1 MWFWIALGVGSF
13 LGLSLLTAFAL
24 ARVLGVISRRIS
36 ELYETEGWP
45 ILPSRQLAQRTTS
58 RSSSRTRVAHVA

>member
-24 ARVLGVISRRIS
+24 ARVLGTISQRIS
-36 ELYETEGWP
+36 ALYETDWA
-45 ILPSRQLAQRTTS
+45 ILPPRQPAQRTTS